1 MKVAFDVDGVLI
13 NDQDEWNLDIIDLAR
28 EFVEQGNVIWVWS
41 MGGYD
46 YAEVWRQ
53 RLMKDHSIPVS
64 KAVDKLH
71 IHLDFGKFTYPDM
84 AFDDDDHDIKT
95 LQKAGVVVVKIVRGS
110 PLTLTEEPD

>member
-1 MKVAFDVDGVLI
+1 MKVAFDVDGTLI
-13 NDQDEWNLDIIDLAR
+13 DDNDKWNLDIIDLAR

-71 IHLDFGKFTYPDM
+71 IHHEFGKFTYPDM
-84 AFDDDDHDIKT
+84 AVDDDMHDLSV
-95 LQKAGVVVVKIVRGS
+95 LQKAGIEVIRVEGGS
-110 PLTLTEEPD
+110 PTTLTEEPA